1 MKKRIL
7 LGHLASFGD
16 CLYVTTLAKQIKFD
30 YPDCHLTW
38 AIGSMYSSILKNNPH
53 VDEVWEVPL
62 HSRDEVFQIWDE
74 FQQTAIDKYK
84 KGEFDQIFLTQIC
97 HAPENFRTYDGT
109 LRSSIFRFYGKP
121 ITVDVSPVI
130 HLSQE
135 EVENVHQFAKIHN
148 LTENTNVILFE
159 CSAKSEQSFVTEEF
173 AIKLAIKIAD
183 QLPNWKILLSSN
195 IKIPTIYQSLNIIDA
210 SSLSFRE
217 NAELTK
223 YCSLLVGGSS
233 GISWLTTSD
242 WAKKSPMIQL
252 LRADKSM
259 YASFIYDHQYQ
270 GLSVDHI
277 IEIQDSTVEYVL
289 SCILTFANE
298 GFPTARSIYHQQ
310 IQLDFTF
317 YWKTII
323 SILYRKKLNK
333 RFRQFFSSLF
343 YTIQRYG
350 LHPNLITSLLKLTP
364 YIYSLIYNKLK
375 RMMSSSKSI
384 SK

>member
-1 MKKRIL
+1 MKKKIL
-7 LGHLASFGD
+7 IGHLASFGD

-30 YPDCHLTW
+30 YPNCHLTW
-38 AIGSMYSSILKNNPH
+38 AIGSMYSSILNNNPH
-53 VDEVWEVPL
+53 VDEVWEIPL
-62 HSRDEVFQIWDE
+62 YSRDDVFPTWYE
-74 FQQTAIDKYK
+74 FQQTATEKYK
-84 KGEFDQIFLTQIC
+84 KGEFDQIFLTQIY
-97 HAPENFRTYDGT
+97 HDPENFRTYDGT

-130 HLSQE
+130 CLSQD
-135 EVENVHQFAKIHN
+135 EVENVHRFAQAYN
-148 LTENTNVILFE
+148 LSDNKNVILFE
-159 CSAKSEQSFVTEEF
+159 CSAKSEQSFITEEF
-173 AIKLAIKIAD
+173 AIKLAKKIAD

-223 YCSLLVGGSS
+223 YCSLLIGGSS

-242 WAKKSPMIQL
+242 WATRLPMIQL

-259 YASFIYDHQYQ
+259 YASFIYDHKYQ
-270 GLSVDHI
+270 ELPIEHI
-277 IEIQDSTVEYVL
+277 IEIQDNTVEHVL
-289 SCILTFANE
+289 SCVLTVVNE
-298 GFPTARSIYHQQ
+298 GFPIARSIYHQE

-323 SILYRKKLNK
+323 SILYRKKLKK

-350 LHPNLITSLLKLTP
+350 LHPNLITSLFRLTP
-364 YIYSLIYNKLK
+364 YIYGLIYNKLK
-375 RMMSSSKSI
+375 RMIENSKSTP
-384 SK
+384 K

>member
-1 MKKRIL
+1 
-7 LGHLASFGD
+7 
-16 CLYVTTLAKQIKFD
+16 
-30 YPDCHLTW
+30 
-38 AIGSMYSSILKNNPH
+38 
-53 VDEVWEVPL
+53 
-62 HSRDEVFQIWDE
+62 
-74 FQQTAIDKYK
+74 
-84 KGEFDQIFLTQIC
+84 
-97 HAPENFRTYDGT
+97 
-109 LRSSIFRFYGKP
+109 
-121 ITVDVSPVI
+121 
-130 HLSQE
+130 
-135 EVENVHQFAKIHN
+135 
-148 LTENTNVILFE
+148 LFE

-375 RMMSSSKSI
+375 RIMSRPKI
-384 SK
+384 ILK